1 MLKQLGEDM
10 VEIRTIARVR
20 ECPETLILYQY
31 GLREGNDTV
40 SLYGLREGNDTV
52 SVWSQ
57 GGQ

>member
-1 MLKQLGEDM
+1 M
-10 VEIRTIARVR
+10 
-20 ECPETLILYQY
+20 ILYQY

-40 SLYGLREGNDTV
+40 SVYGLREGNDTL

>member
-1 MLKQLGEDM
+1 M
-10 VEIRTIARVR
+10 
-20 ECPETLILYQY
+20 ILYQY